1 MTRSRA
7 FAAFFLA
14 LFVLFRSSGPA
25 FAGANWFDYARQFT
39 GESDRIREKAI
50 ESLKKDPNLKT
61 ELKRA
66 LGTRNHFLALDV
78 ISVLD
83 LKSMMPELL
92 AFAVKDKTGYSY
104 HVLNSLIEPKD
115 FDRIGQ
121 VYLDR
126 LDRENTAPAAKMAM
140 LDAAARMEIT
150 LGPERTARLLKD
162 DAPEVRASVLSLF
175 RTELLKRNYQRG
187 LNVLETTIQ
196 DPAFQVRIQTLFLIS
211 ELPAKVRLAN
221 LSLIEGVLGH
231 CQNDPMPQVRALCR
245 TLSAEASS

>member
-1 MTRSRA
+1 
-7 FAAFFLA
+7 
-14 LFVLFRSSGPA
+14 
-25 FAGANWFDYARQFT
+25 
-39 GESDRIREKAI
+39 
-50 ESLKKDPNLKT
+50 
-61 ELKRA
+61 
-66 LGTRNHFLALDV
+66 
-78 ISVLD
+78 
-83 LKSMMPELL
+83 
-92 AFAVKDKTGYSY
+92 
-104 HVLNSLIEPKD
+104 
-115 FDRIGQ
+115 
-121 VYLDR
+121 
-126 LDRENTAPAAKMAM
+126 
-140 LDAAARMEIT
+140 MEIT